1 MYKDRSVKEIIAI
14 QSEAIQKMAYMN
26 SLLKKQTK
34 A

>member
-1 MYKDRSVKEIIAI
+1 MYKDKSIEEIIAM

>member
-1 MYKDRSVKEIIAI
+1 MYKDKSIEEIIAM
-14 QSEAIQKMAYMN
+14 QNKAIQKMAYMN